1 MRAAALGMVL
11 LCGIAQGA
19 EPKTVRNSI
28 GMELIEI
35 PAGQFMMGSP
45 GGGSIVRPTKNR
57 LPSR

>member
-19 EPKTVRNSI
+19 EPKTITNTI

-35 PAGQFMMGSP
+35 AAGTFMMVTCP
-45 GGGSIVRPTKNR
+45 P
-57 LPSR
+57 